1 MVRSAYRMLVATKL
15 RREAWLDERPNSS
28 NLESEQK
35 LWTDM
40 WSIQVPSK
48 VNFFLWRLAHQS
60 IPTADFLQRRK
71 MAHVSSC
78 GLCGSEDSWR
88 HLLLEC
94 NMAQCVWAPEDEDL
108 VQILMTNTEPDAK
121 RWIFTLLD
129 GLLHSDFVMILVTLW
144 AIWHAKRKV
153 THESFKAYRLLT
165 SSSRGT

>member
-1 MVRSAYRMLVATKL
+1 
-15 RREAWLDERPNSS
+15 
-28 NLESEQK
+28 
-35 LWTDM
+35 
-40 WSIQVPSK
+40 
-48 VNFFLWRLAHQS
+48 
-60 IPTADFLQRRK
+60 
-71 MAHVSSC
+71 
-78 GLCGSEDSWR
+78 
-88 HLLLEC
+88 
-94 NMAQCVWAPEDEDL
+94 MAQCVWAPEDEDL